1 VSAAVPTPHP
11 EGQRP
16 VALVKGAGDLA
27 TGVALRLHRAGFAV
41 VMTEIAEP
49 TVVRRTVAF
58 AEAVFDGS
66 ATVEGVESFLA
77 RDAAHARSVLES
89 GAVAVV
95 VDPMAELRAKL
106 RPSLLV
112 DAIMAKRN
120 LHTRLTDAPAVV
132 ALGPGF
138 EAGRDVHAVIETKR
152 GHMLGR
158 VIMTGT
164 ALPNTGVPGEVGGYA
179 AERVLRSPGDGVLRA
194 VAAIGDRVH
203 AGETVAFVDD
213 QPVNAT
219 LDGILRG
226 LLRPGLRV
234 GEGLKLGDIDPRG
247 SRENCYLASDK
258 AMAIAG
264 GVLEAACALL
274 GGVRFKSGI

>member
-1 VSAAVPTPHP
+1 M
-11 EGQRP
+11 
-16 VALVKGAGDLA
+16 
-27 TGVALRLHRAGFAV
+27 RLHRVGFAV
-41 VMTEIAEP
+41 VLTEIAAP
-49 TVVRRTVAF
+49 TAVRRTVAF

-66 ATVEGVESFLA
+66 AIVEGVESFLA
-77 RDAAHARSVLES
+77 RDATHARSLLES

-95 VDPMAELRAKL
+95 VDPNAELRVKL
-106 RPSLLV
+106 SPSLLV

-138 EAGRDVHAVIETKR
+138 DAGRDVHAVIETKR

-194 VAAIGDRVH
+194 VRAIGDEVD
-203 AGETVAFVDD
+203 AGETIAFVGDR
-213 QPVNAT
+213 PVNAT

-234 GEGLKLGDIDPRG
+234 DEGLKVGDIDSRG
-247 SRENCYLASDK
+247 SREHCYLASDK

-264 GVLEAACALL
+264 GVLEAACTLL
-274 GGVRFKSGI
+274 GGVRFEGAGAPRSH